1 MRFLLVDD
9 DQIKHEAIVNFLTS
23 KGVDRE
29 SIVVVEH
36 AAAARVKLNE
46 SAFDVLLLDILL
58 PARAGARPSGE
69 HSVELLRQIV
79 DDGTSTAPQ
88 FIIGIT
94 ADVQGTLDYAA
105 EFKTLVT
112 QVVHF
117 NLGDSIWQDMLSVVL
132 QLLKRQEQAKQT
144 NDYDLVVLNALRS
157 PELENLLKVW
167 PVNLGAEKLLCQNI
181 LHSTGTLELDG
192 TIRRVACAHLS
203 QMGPIASAHAA
214 ATLLTEYRPRL
225 IVMTGICGGFSS
237 EVSIGDLVIADKSW
251 DWQAGKWTEDG
262 VLAPSVDPR
271 DGAADLVAYARTIN
285 EPVKLAHASFTDF
298 PKPPVHPRLVVGPM
312 VTGSAVVASK
322 DIQEVFKG
330 QHRKMAGIDMEC
342 YGMYYAASNHAGA
355 PVRTL
360 CIKAVSDLA
369 DRAKADNHQQYCSYI
384 SAAAMFEV
392 VRLHFKNMHA

>member
-9 DQIKHEAIVNFLTS
+9 EQHKRDAIVSFLVS
-23 KGVDRE
+23 KGIERE
-29 SIVVVEH
+29 SIVVAEH
-36 AAAARVKLNE
+36 AAAARVKLGE
-46 SAFDVLLLDILL
+46 SAFDVLLLDVLL
-58 PARAGARPSGE
+58 PSRAGARPAGE

-79 DDGTSTAPQ
+79 EDGTSTAPQ

-94 ADVQGTLDYAA
+94 ADAQGTVDYAA

-117 NLGDSIWQDMLSVVL
+117 NPGDGVWQQMLAVVL

-144 NDYDLVVLNALRS
+144 NDYDVVVLDALRS

-167 PVNLGAEKLLCQNI
+167 PVNLSSEKLLCRNI
-181 LHSTGTLELDG
+181 LHSTGTLALDG
-192 TIRRVACAHLS
+192 TTKRVACAHLS

-214 ATLLTEYRPRL
+214 ATLLTEYQPRL
-225 IVMTGICGGFSS
+225 LVMTGICGGFSK

-251 DWQAGKWTEDG
+251 DWQAGKWTDERM
-262 VLAPSVDPR
+262 LAPSIDPR
-271 DGAADLVAYARTIN
+271 DGAADLVAYARTIEN
-285 EPVKLAHASFTDF
+285 AVKLAHDGFTGHEKPATP
-298 PKPPVHPRLVVGPM
+298 PKLVAGPM

-322 DIQEVFKG
+322 DIQEMFKG

-342 YGMYYAASNHAGA
+342 YGMYYAASNHGGA

-369 DRAKADNHQQYCSYI
+369 DRAKADDLQQYCSYI
-384 SAAAMFEV
+384 SAAAMLEV
-392 VRLHFKNMHA
+392 VRLHFRNVRT

>member
-9 DQIKHEAIVNFLTS
+9 EQHKREAIANFLVS
-23 KGVDRE
+23 KGVERE
-29 SIVVVEH
+29 SIVVAEH
-36 AAAARVKLNE
+36 AAAARVKLSE
-46 SAFDVLLLDILL
+46 SPFDVLLLDVLL
-58 PARAGARPSGE
+58 PSRAGAKPAGE

-79 DDGTSTAPQ
+79 EDGTSTAPQ

-117 NLGDSIWQDMLSVVL
+117 NPGDGVWQQMLTVVL
-132 QLLKRQEQAKQT
+132 QMLKRQEQAKQT
-144 NDYDLVVLNALRS
+144 NDYDIVVLDALRS
-157 PELENLLKVW
+157 PELETLLEVW
-167 PVNLGAEKLLCQNI
+167 PVKLGAEKLLCRNI
-181 LHSTGTLELDG
+181 LHRTGTLELDG
-192 TIRRVACAHLS
+192 NIKRVACAHLS

-225 IVMTGICGGFSS
+225 IVMTGICGGFSK

-251 DWQAGKWTEDG
+251 DWQAGKWTEEG
-262 VLAPSVDPR
+262 MLTPSVDPR
-271 DGAADLVAYARTIN
+271 DGAADLVAYARTIA
-285 EPVKLAHASFTDF
+285 EAVKIAHDRFTGYEKPAIA
-298 PKPPVHPRLVVGPM
+298 PKLVAGPM

-322 DIQEVFKG
+322 DIQDVFKG

-369 DRAKADNHQQYCSYI
+369 DRAKADDHQQYCSYI

-392 VRLHFKNMHA
+392 VRLHFRNQRD

>member
-9 DQIKHEAIVNFLTS
+9 DQHKRDSIVNFLAS
-23 KGVDRE
+23 KGVERE
-29 SIVVVEH
+29 SIVVAEH
-36 AAAARVKLNE
+36 ASAARVKLNE
-46 SAFDVLLLDILL
+46 SAFDVLLLDVLL
-58 PARAGARPSGE
+58 PARAGARPAGE

-79 DDGTSTAPQ
+79 EDGTSVAPQ

-94 ADVQGTLDYAA
+94 ADAQGTLDYAA
-105 EFKTLVT
+105 EFKALVT

-117 NLGDSIWQDMLSVVL
+117 NSGDGEWQEMLTAVL
-132 QLLKRQEQAKQT
+132 QLLKRQEQGKQT
-144 NDYDLVVLNALRS
+144 NDYDIVVLNALRS
-157 PELENLLKVW
+157 PELESLLKVW
-167 PVNLGAEKLLCQNI
+167 PVKLGAEKLLCRNI

-192 TIRRVACAHLS
+192 VTRRVVCAHLS

-225 IVMTGICGGFSS
+225 LVMTGICGGFSK
-237 EVSIGDLVIADKSW
+237 EVSIGDLVIAEKSW
-251 DWQAGKWTEDG
+251 DWQAGKWTEEG

-271 DGAADLVAYARTIN
+271 DGAADLVAYARTI
-285 EPVKLAHASFTDF
+285 EDTIKLAHDRFTDYD
-298 PKPPVHPRLVVGPM
+298 KPANTPALVVGPM

-369 DRAKADNHQQYCSYI
+369 DRLKADDHQQYCSYI
-384 SAAAMFEV
+384 SAVAMLEV
-392 VRLHFKNMHA
+392 VRLHFRNLRV

>member
-9 DQIKHEAIVNFLTS
+9 DQHKREAIVNFLAS
-23 KGVDRE
+23 RGVERE
-29 SIVVVEH
+29 SIVVAEH
-36 AAAARVKLNE
+36 AAAARVKLSE
-46 SAFDVLLLDILL
+46 SSYDVLLLDVLL
-58 PARAGARPSGE
+58 PSRAGARPAGE

-79 DDGTSTAPQ
+79 EDGTSTAPQ

-94 ADVQGTLDYAA
+94 ADAQGTLDYTA

-117 NLGDSIWQDMLSVVL
+117 NQGDGVWQQMLSVVL
-132 QLLKRQEQAKQT
+132 QLLKRQDQAKQT
-144 NDYDLVVLNALRS
+144 NNYDVVVLNALRS
-157 PELENLLKVW
+157 PELDNLLKVW
-167 PVNLGAEKLLCQNI
+167 PVKLGSEKLLCRNI
-181 LHSTGTLELDG
+181 LHSTGTLVLDG
-192 TIRRVACAHLS
+192 TTKRVACAHLS

-225 IVMTGICGGFSS
+225 IVMTGICGGFSK

-251 DWQAGKWTEDG
+251 DWQAGKWTEEG
-262 VLAPSVDPR
+262 LLAPSVDPR
-271 DGAADLVAYARTIN
+271 DGAADLVAYARTIT
-285 EPVKLAHASFTDF
+285 EVVKLAHDRFTGYEKPAIA
-298 PKPPVHPRLVVGPM
+298 PKLVAGPM

-322 DIQEVFKG
+322 DIQDVFKS

-369 DRAKADNHQQYCSYI
+369 DRAKVDDHQQYCSYI
-384 SAAAMFEV
+384 SAAAMLEV
-392 VRLHFKNMHA
+392 VRLHFRNQRD

>member
-9 DQIKHEAIVNFLTS
+9 DQHKREAIANFLAS
-23 KGVDRE
+23 KGVERE
-29 SIVVVEH
+29 SIVVAAH
-36 AAAARVKLNE
+36 AAAARVELSK
-46 SAFDVLLLDILL
+46 SAFDVLVLDVLL
-58 PARAGARPSGE
+58 PARAGGRPAGD

-79 DDGTSTAPQ
+79 EDGTSTAPQ

-94 ADVQGTLDYAA
+94 ADARGTLDYAA
-105 EFKTLVT
+105 EYRTLVT

-117 NLGDSIWQDMLSVVL
+117 NPGDGVWQEMLSVVL
-132 QLLKRQEQAKQT
+132 QLLRRQEQAKHT
-144 NDYDLVVLNALRS
+144 NDFDVVVLNALRS
-157 PELENLLKVW
+157 PELENLLNVW
-167 PVNLGAEKLLCQNI
+167 PVNLGTEKLLCQNI
-181 LHSTGTLELDG
+181 LHRTGTLELDG
-192 TIRRVACAHLS
+192 ATKRVACAHLS
-203 QMGPIASAHAA
+203 QMGPVASVHAA

-225 IVMTGICGGFSS
+225 LVMTGVCGGFSK

-251 DWQAGKWTEDG
+251 DWQAGKWTEEG

-271 DGAADLVAYARTIN
+271 DGAADLVAYARTVGN
-285 EPVKLAHASFTDF
+285 AVKLAHDCFTGRGRPANV
-298 PKPPVHPRLVVGPM
+298 PKLVAGPM

-369 DRAKADNHQQYCSYI
+369 DRAKADDHQQYCSYI
-384 SAAAMFEV
+384 SAKAMLEV
-392 VRLHFKNMHA
+392 IRLHFRPQRA